1 MTYRNPLKAIWESG
15 RTSYGGWTG
24 SPDPVIAEWI
34 ASCGF
39 DEVLVDQQHGAIEP
53 NQLGPIFAAISARG
67 AIPITRVAVN
77 DFTAIGKSLDL
88 GAEAIVVPMVNNRAE
103 AARVVNAC
111 RYPPNGMRSM
121 GPIRQHLVVDSEEL
135 DDLETPAVIVMVETA
150 DGPANVE
157 EIASTPG
164 VDAIYVGPAD
174 LGIALGIPW
183 NRAKR
188 SAEQQAQHDAA
199 VERIRQACDRAG
211 IVAGMNCS
219 NGDIAGAYVA
229 QGFRMV
235 TVTVDADMIPRD
247 GMRELARAKE
257 LGETRA

>member
-1 MTYRNPLKAIWESG
+1 MAYENPLKAIWKAG

-24 SPDPVIAEWI
+24 SPDPVIAEWM
-34 ASCGF
+34 ASSGF

-53 NQLGPIFAAISARG
+53 NQLGPIFTAISARG
-67 AIPITRVAVN
+67 VIPTTRVAVN

-88 GAEAIVVPMVNNRAE
+88 GAQAIVVPMVNNRAE
-103 AARVVNAC
+103 AAAVVTAC
-111 RYPPNGMRSM
+111 RYPPRGMRSM
-121 GPIRQHLVVDSEEL
+121 GPIRQHLVVESEEV

-150 DGPANVE
+150 DGLANVD

-183 NRAKR
+183 NRANRTK
-188 SAEQQAQHDAA
+188 EQQAQHDGA

-219 NGDIAGAYVA
+219 NGEIAGNYVA

-235 TVTVDADMIPRD
+235 TVTTDADIIPRD
-247 GMRELARAKE
+247 GARELARAKE
-257 LGETRA
+257 IAGKG